1 MCDSV
6 QRYRV
11 KDNGFTNRVTCDPPA
26 LGGKF
31 TENSECGKHM
41 CKCDEELAYEL
52 SQAAHGMS
60 NQYVAWDGM
69 GWNGMEWEG
78 SGPFDHAQCR
88 APSAS
93 TGGSGNGAGLGP
105 GDTRCCGD
113 YPKRVTYISTKH
125 ECCSGFLSDIG
136 TCQT

>member
-60 NQYVAWDGM
+60 NQYVTNIVD
-69 GWNGMEWEG
+69 G
-78 SGPFDHAQCR
+78 SGFDHAQCS
-88 APSAS
+88 AQSAS